1 MRDVNLNEL
10 IEFKQKRMKKSDV
23 FGFIKERAIEAG
35 WLELASNPKAEGF
48 IFYSKGE
55 SEDKEIWVQL
65 RENYDGTAS
74 YFSSTE
80 ERLFDVRTM
89 FSYVPDAVSGKNGV
103 SNPVANNIYQ
113 HRVNVSGKE
122 LTIPTDSLFDI
133 YYHFNKNR
141 LVFILKN
148 VRTLEASFVM
158 AGRPTN
164 SLSAESKEIGNLSIV
179 SNSFRWSPATAM
191 GELHSSRTNGYTLT
205 PIINNIPRSFM
216 KRSTYMTEV
225 AVGSSTEGFK
235 CYLEGIYAL
244 NVDTQLTSSVGFD
257 GDMIIDEFGNEYI
270 LLNCAST
277 YSQLL
282 TSTYYAICTKIA
294 KSEEGEI

>member
-10 IEFKQKRMKKSDV
+10 IEFKQQRMKKSDV
-23 FGFIKERAIEAG
+23 FSFIKEKAIEAG
-35 WLELASNPKAEGF
+35 WLELASNPKAEGYV
-48 IFYSKGE
+48 FYSKGE
-55 SEDKEIWVQL
+55 SDDKEIWVQL
-65 RENYDGTAS
+65 RENYEGTAS

-80 ERLFDVRTM
+80 ERVFDVRTM
-89 FSYVPDAVSGKNGV
+89 FSYIPDAVAGKNGV
-103 SNPVANNIYQ
+103 ANPVMSSTQQ
-113 HRVNVSGKE
+113 HRVIVSE
-122 LTIPTDSLFDI
+122 ESTVPIDSLFDV

-141 LVFILKN
+141 LVFALKN
-148 VRTLEASFVM
+148 VRTLDSCFVM

-179 SNSFRWSPATAM
+179 SNSFRWSPAVAM
-191 GELHSSRTNGYTLT
+191 GELHSSRTNGYSLS

-225 AVGSSTEGFK
+225 AVGSPTEGFK

-244 NVDTQLTSSVGFD
+244 NVDTQLSSAVGFE
-257 GDMIIDEFGNEYI
+257 GDMIIDEFGNEYT
-270 LLNCAST
+270 LLNCASS
-277 YSQLL
+277 YAQLL
-282 TSTYYAICTKIA
+282 TTTYYAICTKIA